1 MVGCNWWGTVVLGER
16 VLWMLGENLCL
27 RLVFSSTERLGEM
40 SEKRSD
46 EIKILHLQ
54 LQSPDN
60 NLKKKH
66 NSRTFFEE
74 VASLIVSLTVSL

>member
-1 MVGCNWWGTVVLGER
+1 MVLGER

-60 NLKKKH
+60 NLKKK
-66 NSRTFFEE
+66 
-74 VASLIVSLTVSL
+74 A